1 MASATTRRQICLLC
15 KNDATCIYPRNSGR
29 PVTECAEFEGYFLSR
44 PESADNPRTAPD
56 NGAGL
61 ARQLHNDCGPFLGL
75 CVNCEDRET
84 CIYPKPEGGVWRCEE
99 YR

>member
-1 MASATTRRQICLLC
+1 MASATTRGRICLLC
-15 KNDATCIYPRNSGR
+15 RNDETCIYPRNSGR
-29 PVTECAEFEGYFLSR
+29 PVTECGEFEGYVL
-44 PESADNPRTAPD
+44 PQPKCTPAAGTAPD
-56 NGAGL
+56 NGASL
-61 ARQLHNDCGPFLGL
+61 ARQQQNDCGPFLGL

>member
-1 MASATTRRQICLLC
+1 VKLRSEALDREREDS
-15 KNDATCIYPRNSGR
+15 
-29 PVTECAEFEGYFLSR
+29 
-44 PESADNPRTAPD
+44 
-56 NGAGL
+56 GAGL
-61 ARQLHNDCGPFLGL
+61 ARQQHNNCGPFLGL